1 MCPGIAPAPHGAAQ
15 PRGEKDTHQVEVL
28 LGVQILHCE
37 EQETTN
43 SSVRALHPHEDR
55 CLLSPRSTSAQPG
68 FLLPVISAP
77 FSAWDHIALHH
88 TAGPGELPILSV
100 TSEPPSKHADAAAAG
115 NGPYLCSVCRPSCP
129 TGSWPGT
136 PLRGSAEGSAAVSE
150 RLAAPGPGDP
160 MSTTA
165 PRHLPAPAPQRGN
178 WQQRAALPG
187 EAFLSANT

>member
-88 TAGPGELPILSV
+88 TAGPGEHSCQFSVSPQSHPRNMQMLLPQGTGL
-100 TSEPPSKHADAAAAG
+100 TSAQRAVLLVRQAHGQGRPFGDLRREA
-115 NGPYLCSVCRPSCP
+115 RPSVSAWQLPALGTQCP
-129 TGSWPGT
+129 PRHPDTSLPLLPSVGTGS
-136 PLRGSAEGSAAVSE
+136 SALPYQE
-150 RLAAPGPGDP
+150 RL
-160 MSTTA
+160 S
-165 PRHLPAPAPQRGN
+165 
-178 WQQRAALPG
+178 
-187 EAFLSANT
+187 